1 MNTTK
6 FIILDMKRI
15 KESNEIEVHLQIGE
29 STQTYKIKREKIG
42 FSIPG
47 ELQNLMMQ
55 RSERCRNF
63 ES

>member
-1 MNTTK
+1 
-6 FIILDMKRI
+6 MKRI